1 MRQLSPEERRRWQST
16 TLAAPR
22 RRYGADARLLFK
34 LEDLVFGPARTLP
47 KFRARELI
55 ARTPYQ
61 SWEQAAYLKADQRGN
76 GRSRAEKL
84 FRTVNEDRAE
94 QDNEEWHIILLE
106 EQIAIS
112 GVHVNPIRFRLLPQL
127 IAFAVYQQ
135 FWLLRVLK
143 PAWSY
148 RLNADI
154 EDHAEYEYAAL
165 VAEHPEWETTPFR
178 SVVAAGYGSYDSL
191 ADMFRQIGCDEGVH
205 KEISLARTGG
215 SAMTSQ
221 AVEIP
226 GYIAGTWDL
235 DPVHSTIGFVARHLM
250 VSKVRGRF
258 TKFEAQIVT
267 APDPL
272 ESSATATID
281 LSSVDTG
288 NETRDNDLR
297 SENFFDAATH
307 PTMTYRSTGI
317 RPTRGQDSFL
327 VDGELT
333 IRGVTRPII
342 LTVEVNGFGPDPY
355 GGTRAGFSA
364 QGEID
369 RTEFGI
375 TFNAPVPGSGGVM
388 VSERIEIEIEAEAV
402 LRPQQG

>member
-61 SWEQAAYLKADQRGN
+61 SWEQAAYLKAGQRGN
-76 GRSRAEKL
+76 GRSRAEEL

-106 EQIAIS
+106 EQIGIS
-112 GVHVNPIRFRLLPQL
+112 GVHANPIRFRLLPQV

-165 VAEHPEWETTPFR
+165 VAEHPEWETIPFR
-178 SVVAAGYGSYDSL
+178 SAVAAGYGSYDSL

-205 KEISLARTGG
+205 KEISLAR
-215 SAMTSQ
+215 M
-221 AVEIP
+221 VIP
-226 GYIAGTWDL
+226 A
-235 DPVHSTIGFVARHLM
+235 AR
-250 VSKVRGRF
+250 
-258 TKFEAQIVT
+258 A
-267 APDPL
+267 
-272 ESSATATID
+272 
-281 LSSVDTG
+281 
-288 NETRDNDLR
+288 
-297 SENFFDAATH
+297 
-307 PTMTYRSTGI
+307 
-317 RPTRGQDSFL
+317 
-327 VDGELT
+327 
-333 IRGVTRPII
+333 
-342 LTVEVNGFGPDPY
+342 
-355 GGTRAGFSA
+355 
-364 QGEID
+364 
-369 RTEFGI
+369 
-375 TFNAPVPGSGGVM
+375 
-388 VSERIEIEIEAEAV
+388 
-402 LRPQQG
+402 

>member
-1 MRQLSPEERRRWQST
+1 MRQLNPEERRRWQSA
-16 TLAAPR
+16 TLATPR

-61 SWEQAAYLKADQRGN
+61 SWEQAAYLKADQWGN

-112 GVHVNPIRFRLLPQL
+112 GVHANPIRFRILPQL

-178 SVVAAGYGSYDSL
+178 SAVAAGYGSYDSL
-191 ADMFRQIGCDEGVH
+191 ADMLRQIGAT
-205 KEISLARTGG
+205 KASTRK
-215 SAMTSQ
+215 SASP
-221 AVEIP
+221 E
-226 GYIAGTWDL
+226 W
-235 DPVHSTIGFVARHLM
+235 
-250 VSKVRGRF
+250 
-258 TKFEAQIVT
+258 E
-267 APDPL
+267 
-272 ESSATATID
+272 
-281 LSSVDTG
+281 
-288 NETRDNDLR
+288 
-297 SENFFDAATH
+297 
-307 PTMTYRSTGI
+307 
-317 RPTRGQDSFL
+317 
-327 VDGELT
+327 
-333 IRGVTRPII
+333 
-342 LTVEVNGFGPDPY
+342 
-355 GGTRAGFSA
+355 
-364 QGEID
+364 D
-369 RTEFGI
+369 R
-375 TFNAPVPGSGGVM
+375 
-388 VSERIEIEIEAEAV
+388 
-402 LRPQQG
+402 Q

>member
-61 SWEQAAYLKADQRGN
+61 SWEQAAYLKVGQRGS

-106 EQIAIS
+106 EQIATS
-112 GVHVNPIRFRLLPQL
+112 GVHANPIRFRLLPQL

-178 SVVAAGYGSYDSL
+178 SAVAAGYGSYDSL

-205 KEISLARTGG
+205 KEISLAR
-215 SAMTSQ
+215 M
-221 AVEIP
+221 
-226 GYIAGTWDL
+226 
-235 DPVHSTIGFVARHLM
+235 M
-250 VSKVRGRF
+250 VP
-258 TKFEAQIVT
+258 A
-267 APDPL
+267 
-272 ESSATATID
+272 ATA
-281 LSSVDTG
+281 
-288 NETRDNDLR
+288 
-297 SENFFDAATH
+297 
-307 PTMTYRSTGI
+307 
-317 RPTRGQDSFL
+317 
-327 VDGELT
+327 
-333 IRGVTRPII
+333 
-342 LTVEVNGFGPDPY
+342 
-355 GGTRAGFSA
+355 
-364 QGEID
+364 
-369 RTEFGI
+369 
-375 TFNAPVPGSGGVM
+375 
-388 VSERIEIEIEAEAV
+388 
-402 LRPQQG
+402 

>member
-16 TLAAPR
+16 TLATPR

-61 SWEQAAYLKADQRGN
+61 SWEQAAYLKADQWGN
-76 GRSRAEKL
+76 GASRAEKL

-112 GVHVNPIRFRLLPQL
+112 DVHANPIRFRLLPQL

-178 SVVAAGYGSYDSL
+178 SAVAAGYGSYDSL

-205 KEISLARTGG
+205 KEISLAR
-215 SAMTSQ
+215 MI
-221 AVEIP
+221 IP
-226 GYIAGTWDL
+226 A
-235 DPVHSTIGFVARHLM
+235 STPGW
-250 VSKVRGRF
+250 
-258 TKFEAQIVT
+258 E
-267 APDPL
+267 
-272 ESSATATID
+272 
-281 LSSVDTG
+281 
-288 NETRDNDLR
+288 
-297 SENFFDAATH
+297 
-307 PTMTYRSTGI
+307 
-317 RPTRGQDSFL
+317 
-327 VDGELT
+327 
-333 IRGVTRPII
+333 
-342 LTVEVNGFGPDPY
+342 
-355 GGTRAGFSA
+355 
-364 QGEID
+364 D
-369 RTEFGI
+369 R
-375 TFNAPVPGSGGVM
+375 
-388 VSERIEIEIEAEAV
+388 R
-402 LRPQQG
+402 